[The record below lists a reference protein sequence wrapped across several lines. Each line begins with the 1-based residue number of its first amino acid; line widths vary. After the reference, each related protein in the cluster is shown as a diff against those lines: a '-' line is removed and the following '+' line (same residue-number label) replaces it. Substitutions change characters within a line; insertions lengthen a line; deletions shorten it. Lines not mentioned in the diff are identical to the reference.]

1 MEFYYVFAVEG
12 LVERAGGVLED
23 SEEIVV
29 WFRPLS
35 RLELE
40 KKVA

>member
-1 MEFYYVFAVEG
+1 MEFYYVSAVEG

-29 WFRPLS
+29 
-35 RLELE
+35 
-40 KKVA
+40 